1 MQTCNETFI
10 TFIVQHASK
19 LAGCSC
25 SYTGNIQSVY
35 YKASKVKQTVQVIHS
50 CYMHLGRIN
59 MQYAGKPAQ
68 YKKELTY
75 VNTNYLTTL
84 NAKM

>member
-1 MQTCNETFI
+1 
-10 TFIVQHASK
+10 
-19 LAGCSC
+19 
-25 SYTGNIQSVY
+25 
-35 YKASKVKQTVQVIHS
+35 
-50 CYMHLGRIN
+50 MHLGRIN